1 MPAGCIYD
9 GYAYM
14 AAMLEGMIFLPACFF
29 RNGLNDNAGMF
40 WLVVPRGVSLPF
52 QCFR

>member
-14 AAMLEGMIFLPACFF
+14 AAMPEGMIFY
-29 RNGLNDNAGMF
+29 
-40 WLVVPRGVSLPF
+40 PF
-52 QCFR
+52 AFLETE